1 MEEKV
6 LSILKEIRPE
16 FDFEESDNFVEDGY
30 LDSFD
35 IVTLVSE
42 LETAFDVVSDG
53 LDVLPENFETV
64 QDICNMVNKS
74 REEVLKKFFSHCKF
88 VRARPN
94 L

>member
-1 MEEKV
+1 MKQMEEKIF
-6 LSILKEIRPE
+6 SILKEIRPE

-42 LETAFDVVSDG
+42 LETAFDIVIDG

-64 QDICNMVNKS
+64 QAICNMINKS
-74 REEVLKKFFSHCKF
+74 GEEK
-88 VRARPN
+88 
-94 L
+94 

>member
-1 MEEKV
+1 MEEKIF
-6 LSILKEIRPE
+6 SILKEIRPE

-42 LETAFDVVSDG
+42 LETAFDIVIDG

-64 QDICNMVNKS
+64 QAICNMINKS
-74 REEVLKKFFSHCKF
+74 GEEK
-88 VRARPN
+88 
-94 L
+94 

>member
-6 LSILKEIRPE
+6 FSILKEIRPE
-16 FDFEESDNFVEDGY
+16 FDFEKSDNFVKDGY

-42 LETAFDVVSDG
+42 LETAFNVVIDG

-64 QDICNMVNKS
+64 QAICNMVNKS
-74 REEVLKKFFSHCKF
+74 REEK
-88 VRARPN
+88 
-94 L
+94 

>member
-42 LETAFDVVSDG
+42 LETAFDVVIDG
-53 LDVLPENFETV
+53 LDVLPENFGTV
-64 QDICNMVNKS
+64 RDICNMVNKS
-74 REEVLKKFFSHCKF
+74 REEK
-88 VRARPN
+88 
-94 L
+94 

>member
-42 LETAFDVVSDG
+42 LETAFEIG
-53 LDVLPENFETV
+53 
-64 QDICNMVNKS
+64 
-74 REEVLKKFFSHCKF
+74 
-88 VRARPN
+88 RAHV
-94 L
+94 

>member
-1 MEEKV
+1 MEEKI
-6 LSILKEIRPE
+6 LAILKEIRPE

-42 LETAFDVVSDG
+42 LETAFDIVIDG

-64 QDICNMVNKS
+64 QDICNMINKS
-74 REEVLKKFFSHCKF
+74 GEEK
-88 VRARPN
+88 
-94 L
+94 

>member
-1 MEEKV
+1 MEEKIF
-6 LSILKEIRPE
+6 SILKEIRPE

-42 LETAFDVVSDG
+42 LETTFGVIIDG

-64 QDICNMVNKS
+64 QDISNLVSKNK
-74 REEVLKKFFSHCKF
+74 EEK
-88 VRARPN
+88 
-94 L
+94 

>member
-1 MEEKV
+1 MKEKIY
-6 LSILKEIRPE
+6 SILKEIRPE

-42 LETAFDVVSDG
+42 LETEFDVIIDG
-53 LDVLPENFETV
+53 LDVLPENFGTV

-74 REEVLKKFFSHCKF
+74 REEK
-88 VRARPN
+88 
-94 L
+94 

>member
-16 FDFEESDNFVEDGY
+16 FDFKESDNFVEDGY

-42 LETAFDVVSDG
+42 LETAFDVVIDG

-74 REEVLKKFFSHCKF
+74 REEK
-88 VRARPN
+88 
-94 L
+94 

>member
-42 LETAFDVVSDG
+42 LETAFDVVIDG

-64 QDICNMVNKS
+64 QDICNMGNKS
-74 REEVLKKFFSHCKF
+74 REEV
-88 VRARPN
+88 
-94 L
+94 

>member
-42 LETAFDVVSDG
+42 LETAFDVVIDG

-64 QDICNMVNKS
+64 QDIYNMVNKS
-74 REEVLKKFFSHCKF
+74 REEV
-88 VRARPN
+88 
-94 L
+94 

>member
-1 MEEKV
+1 MEEKIF
-6 LSILKEIRPE
+6 SMLKEIRPE

-42 LETAFDVVSDG
+42 LETAFGVVIDG

-64 QDICNMVNKS
+64 QAICNMVNKS
-74 REEVLKKFFSHCKF
+74 KEKK
-88 VRARPN
+88 
-94 L
+94 